1 MGYVR
6 IITTIFQIAASQAV
20 SVGQLVSQL
29 GQFKELIPKLKWV
42 EDDGLSLKEAFP
54 KMLETIWSQGLLVT
68 TFVRQMDLL
77 AQLQRDN
84 GDAAESETPPEL
96 KSVWTALRRKFDL
109 YAVELLTV
117 TSNSVQNCW
126 KDVELHVNEISI
138 MSCVSQTIH
147 FLVWCKAALG
157 RTYIGFPMK

>member
-6 IITTIFQIAASQAV
+6 IITTIFQIAASEAV

-84 GDAAESETPPEL
+84 GDAAESETLPEL
-96 KSVWTALRRKFDL
+96 NVDRTPAQIRPLRSGTPHGDL
-109 YAVELLTV
+109 QLRSKLLEGCGTPR
-117 TSNSVQNCW
+117 Q
-126 KDVELHVNEISI
+126 
-138 MSCVSQTIH
+138 
-147 FLVWCKAALG
+147 
-157 RTYIGFPMK
+157 